1 MSQREMF
8 KHMTSRRQHIAN
20 AINCYGLSMPIGS
33 PTCQLTRIRIIDMA
47 AELLACRSMTST
59 HITTVVDR
67 TYLTTKE
74 TYSDAAGLL

>member
-20 AINCYGLSMPIGS
+20 ASNCYGLSMLIGS
-33 PTCQLTRIRIIDMA
+33 LTCQLPRIRIADMA

-59 HITTVVDR
+59 DITTVVDR
-67 TYLTTKE
+67 IYLTTEE
-74 TYSDAAGLL
+74 TYSNAAGLK